1 MVSEAHKYVIQMN
14 NTLNELI
21 DEDEVRSFENTIIPL
36 AIFEA
41 LAAE

>member
-1 MVSEAHKYVIQMN
+1 MN